1 MSNFKKTK
9 IRMDKLLNII
19 EKYSYN
25 KELVRNAKPESR
37 IIADLKIN
45 STRIVDIILD
55 IEEEYDIM
63 IDDEVI
69 PGLKTI
75 GDLFR
80 IINENTN

>member
-1 MSNFKKTK
+1 
-9 IRMDKLLNII
+9 MDKLIQII

-25 KELVRNAKPESR
+25 KELLINVGPDSR

-63 IDDEVI
+63 IDDDVLPTLI
-69 PGLKTI
+69 TI
-75 GDLFR
+75 SD
-80 IINENTN
+80 IMKVINENIK